1 MRLSSS
7 RVSGPF
13 LLSLCASMVPPI
25 LQFGHQGPWRTA
37 GVQRAPVSTG
47 VRGDPSREWWPVLE
61 TLIFGGSPEAG
72 QSAVPASASGST
84 RALGMRQ
91 MRHCGPAAEA
101 RGRLLGQSQAWT
113 DSPHLFPHPPCPK
126 PFCTPCSILLPG
138 PAWISR
144 APSTVR
150 VKALVL
156 RHVQSVAMWC
166 QQAVGLVLGGIGQEL
181 SRDPFHTPRI
191 WVSGEQ
197 EGWRHSQLPWAMG
210 PAFQHEPP
218 AAPRPPPC
226 QL

>member
-1 MRLSSS
+1 
-7 RVSGPF
+7 
-13 LLSLCASMVPPI
+13 MVPPI

-138 PAWISR
+138 PAWTSR

>member
-138 PAWISR
+138 PAWTSR

-150 VKALVL
+150 VKALVC
-156 RHVQSVAMWC
+156 VM
-166 QQAVGLVLGGIGQEL
+166 
-181 SRDPFHTPRI
+181 SRVWPCG
-191 WVSGEQ
+191 VSRL
-197 EGWRHSQLPWAMG
+197 WDL
-210 PAFQHEPP
+210 F
-218 AAPRPPPC
+218 
-226 QL
+226 